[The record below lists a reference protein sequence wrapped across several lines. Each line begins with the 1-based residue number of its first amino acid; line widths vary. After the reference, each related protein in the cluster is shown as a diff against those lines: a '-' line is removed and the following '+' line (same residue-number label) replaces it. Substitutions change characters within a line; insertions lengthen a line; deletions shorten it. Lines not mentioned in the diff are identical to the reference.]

1 MVYGN
6 GKGYGERGEGYG
18 LYRDWEWV
26 MVGCGDMERVMGY
39 GYGDLGNGDEG
50 GLWGMGMR
58 TWGRVMGT

>member
-1 MVYGN
+1 
-6 GKGYGERGEGYG
+6 
-18 LYRDWEWV
+18 
-26 MVGCGDMERVMGY
+26 MGY

>member
-1 MVYGN
+1 MRDGLWEWKGLWGTWGGLWALLGLGV
-6 GKGYGERGEGYG
+6 GYGGQWGHGE
-18 LYRDWEWV
+18 
-26 MVGCGDMERVMGY
+26 